1 MATNKIKI
9 KLLTGACGYES
20 TRPDGSIQR
29 GVKTSLDGP
38 FFCPAA
44 QALRMI
50 RSGQA
55 EALES
60 VPKSFST
67 SETST
72 SSGLETFTLKELRA
86 MADKE
91 GLAHNSHTTKAE
103 LIEALE
109 ELDNA

>member
-1 MATNKIKI
+1 MAANKIKI
-9 KLLTGACGYES
+9 KLLAGACGYES
-20 TRPDGSIQR
+20 KRPDGSIQR
-29 GVKTSLDGP
+29 EFKTSLDGP
-38 FFCPAA
+38 FFCPAT
-44 QALRMI
+44 QALKMI

-55 EALES
+55 EALDS
-60 VPKSFST
+60 LPKSFST

-91 GLAHNSHTTKAE
+91 GLAHNSHTTRAE